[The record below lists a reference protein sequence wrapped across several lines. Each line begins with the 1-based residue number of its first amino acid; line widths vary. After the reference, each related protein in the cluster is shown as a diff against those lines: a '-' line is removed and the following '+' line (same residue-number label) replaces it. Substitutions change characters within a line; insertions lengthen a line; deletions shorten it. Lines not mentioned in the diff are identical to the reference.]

1 MSLIPVRQIKRNNL
15 TNTNKITMKENAIFS
30 NKIND
35 NSKLTNDKKIEK
47 NKKIFGGIKK
57 QLNSLKQKLQYQKIS
72 CQNENNR
79 IKSKD
84 QNVFSD
90 DSIRRFS
97 NDIKYADNLE
107 NVFDEFFNNEKNL
120 PLLIIMF
127 KTFKIPMK

>member
-47 NKKIFGGIKK
+47 NKNIFGGIKK

>member
-1 MSLIPVRQIKRNNL
+1 M
-15 TNTNKITMKENAIFS
+15 
-30 NKIND
+30 
-35 NSKLTNDKKIEK
+35 
-47 NKKIFGGIKK
+47 
-57 QLNSLKQKLQYQKIS
+57 QYQKIS